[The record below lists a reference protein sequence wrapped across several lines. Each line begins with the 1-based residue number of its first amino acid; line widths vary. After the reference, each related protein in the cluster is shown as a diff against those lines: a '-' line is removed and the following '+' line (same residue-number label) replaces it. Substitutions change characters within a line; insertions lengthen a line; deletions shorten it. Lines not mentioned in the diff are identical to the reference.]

1 MISVNDRTKCCG
13 CTVCSIVCPYNAI
26 SMETDSLGFL
36 YPKVDFQKCRDCGLC
51 ERVCSLK
58 GENKCITEFSVP
70 VIFAARHKDENKLM
84 NSRSGAL
91 FVGLSDIILSYNGS
105 VYGAAFDS
113 AFRVQ
118 HIRATT
124 SVERD
129 RMRGSKYVQSDVTG
143 IFSLV
148 KSDLENNLQVL
159 FSGTPCQIAALRSFL
174 RYKKVDDTNLLYVD
188 IICHGVPAPNIWKDY
203 LNYIEHKYK
212 DKVMKAEF
220 RDKKRHGWSAHVES
234 FLLEKQGWISR
245 KSFAYLF
252 KKVIMFRPVCSACR
266 YSNLNRPS
274 DITLG
279 DFWGW
284 EQNVPDMNKDD
295 KGVSLVLV
303 NSKKGQTFINQLR
316 ETYDLRAI
324 ENLSYIQPNL
334 KSPSVFDPK
343 WESFERDYSKRG
355 FEYVS
360 RKYGDAGMDYLVK
373 RFCQKSRTAYRI
385 LRNKLGI

>member
-1 MISVNDRTKCCG
+1 MIDIKDRTNCCG
-13 CTVCSIVCPYNAI
+13 CSACSIICPYNAI
-26 SMETDSLGFL
+26 SMVTDPMGFI
-36 YPKVDFQKCRDCGLC
+36 YPAVNLEKCRNCGLC
-51 ERVCSLK
+51 NKVCSLQGDYEYK
-58 GENKCITEFSVP
+58 PEFESP
-70 VIFAARHKDENKLM
+70 VIMAARHKDESELM
-84 NSRSGAL
+84 KSRSGAL
-91 FVGLSDIILSYNGS
+91 FVGLSDIILSHNGV
-105 VYGAAFDS
+105 VYGATFDS
-113 AFRVQ
+113 CFSVK
-118 HIRATT
+118 HIRATIKGG
-124 SVERD
+124 RD
-129 RMRGSKYVQSDVTG
+129 LMRGSKYVQSNITG

-148 KSDLENNLQVL
+148 KRDLEEGLPVL
-159 FSGTPCQIAALRSFL
+159 FSGTPCQIASLKSFL
-174 RYKKVDDTNLLYVD
+174 KFHQMDDSGLLYVD
-188 IICHGVPAPNIWKDY
+188 VVCHGVPAPNIWRDY
-203 LNYIEHKYK
+203 LKYVERK
-212 DKVMKAEF
+212 YNDRIIDADF
-220 RDKKRHGWSAHVES
+220 RDKKHHGWAAHFES
-234 FLLEKQGWISR
+234 FLLEKKGWISR
-245 KSFAYLF
+245 KSFTYLF
-252 KKVIMFRPVCSACR
+252 YRHIMFRPVCSKCS
-266 YSNLNRPS
+266 YSNFKRPS

-295 KGVSLVLV
+295 KGLSLVLV

-343 WESFERDYSKRG
+343 WESFERNYSKRG